1 MVSTSD
7 SDSDN
12 LSSNLETNQLLQRL
26 TVSGKNLV
34 SLLNTAPSEVR
45 THDLEIMRLARCL
58 LRYRGMNDGV
68 DSVEQGVDGSR
79 RAAKATMVEHQ
90 QQSTGTRFIPSGFRH
105 PDLLHN
111 DFCYQRYW

>member
-12 LSSNLETNQLLQRL
+12 LSSNLGRTFIIVPWYLLFYMLHLETNQLLQRL

-34 SLLNTAPSEVR
+34 TLLNTAPSEVR

-58 LRYRGMNDGV
+58 LRYRGMYV
-68 DSVEQGVDGSR
+68 YSTHSIE
-79 RAAKATMVEHQ
+79 K
-90 QQSTGTRFIPSGFRH
+90 QSYDTVNS
-105 PDLLHN
+105 LLPK
-111 DFCYQRYW
+111 